1 MNNSNTVAIWSV
13 QAMKWRF
20 VLSVCKRGCNV
31 DIIFCIL
38 AEICHAL
45 SGQIDHMRDTQ
56 KRQYLN
62 NAKVNCTLFIKLTGR
77 LMVNSLPCLQ
87 SYEFNAICLD
97 PGDPSI
103 NTLHRQVINSET
115 APVRLSAS
123 LGQPRYKQSC
133 NSVINFI
140 HINNDSFFTRWSIDA
155 EQVIN

>member
-1 MNNSNTVAIWSV
+1 M
-13 QAMKWRF
+13 
-20 VLSVCKRGCNV
+20 

-103 NTLHRQVINSET
+103 NTLHRRVINSKT
-115 APVRLSAS
+115 FGIPRAGS
-123 LGQPRYKQSC
+123 LQT
-133 NSVINFI
+133 IM
-140 HINNDSFFTRWSIDA
+140 
-155 EQVIN
+155 